1 MNPSTMTAI
10 VAGLLMSWSSVHQA
24 RAGAPNAQLTSRDG
38 GTEARADLAAGK
50 ALKLYTNIHDG
61 RFFHYVTPGLLDCG
75 PDAAAAQEGSALFF
89 ERIAA
94 GDFSDSGRYTGEQL
108 KEMDEARRFASAYNR
123 TVFRAKEKQILRVCP
138 QARLAPETSD

>member
-1 MNPSTMTAI
+1 MKPSTMTAI

-24 RAGAPNAQLTSRDG
+24 WTGSPNAQLSSRDG

-61 RFFHYVTPGLLDCG
+61 RFFHYVTPGLLDCVPG
-75 PDAAAAQEGSALFF
+75 TAAVQEGSALF

-94 GDFSDSGRYTGEQL
+94 GDFSDSGRYTSEQL
-108 KEMDEARRFASAYNR
+108 KEMGEARRFASAYNR
-123 TVFRAKEKQILRVCP
+123 AVFRAKEKQILRVCP